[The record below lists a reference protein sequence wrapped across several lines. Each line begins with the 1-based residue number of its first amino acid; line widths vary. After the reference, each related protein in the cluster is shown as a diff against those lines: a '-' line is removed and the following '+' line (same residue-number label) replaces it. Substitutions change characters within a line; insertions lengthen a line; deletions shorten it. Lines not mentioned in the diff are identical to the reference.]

1 MMDQVAASPSQDR
14 SQFRRLFYNK
24 EVRSV
29 FFQIVTVL
37 GVCALIAYIGM
48 NMLTNL
54 EAVGKELSFNFLNAP
69 AGYDIT
75 FQPFVSY
82 SPTET
87 HLRAAMVGLSNTLLV
102 AVTGIILATVMGF
115 TLGVMRLSRNFLIS
129 RLSQAFIDFTRNV
142 PVLLHIFFIYGVVIN
157 VLPKPKQA
165 EGLADSFFLTNR
177 GLYAPKPIFE
187 EGSWLVLVA
196 LIVAIAASVFIQ
208 RWAKARQI
216 ATGQIFPVFWTSVG
230 LVIGL
235 PVVAFLIAGMPISFD
250 FPELKGFNF
259 KGGFI
264 LRPEYLALWFALSYY
279 TSCFIAEIVRGGI
292 LAIHKGQREA
302 SLALGVTPNRTLQLV
317 IIPQAMP
324 LIIPPLASNYLNLTK
339 NSSLAIAIGYYDI
352 VATLGGI
359 SLMQTGKEVE
369 TMFLVLAC
377 YLVLSLIISGSMN
390 FLNSRLQLKS
400 R

>member
-1 MMDQVAASPSQDR
+1 MDQVAASPSQDR
-14 SQFRRLFYNK
+14 SRFRRLFYNK

-37 GVCALIAYIGM
+37 GVCALIAYICL

-54 EAVGKELSFNFLNAP
+54 EAVGKELSFSFLGAP

-87 HLRAAMVGLSNTLLV
+87 HFRAAMVGLSNTLLV
-102 AVTGIILATVMGF
+102 AITGIILATIMGF

-142 PVLLHIFFIYGVVIN
+142 PVLLHIFFIYGLVIN

-165 EGLADSFFLTNR
+165 EGFADIFFLTNR

-187 EGSWLVLVA
+187 EGAWLVLVA
-196 LIVAIAASVFIQ
+196 LIVAIGASIFIK

-216 ATGQIFPVFWTSVG
+216 ATGQVFPVFWTCAG
-230 LVIGL
+230 LIIGL
-235 PVVAFLIAGMPISFD
+235 LIIAFFISGMPISFD
-250 FPELKGFNF
+250 FPKLKGFNF

>member
-1 MMDQVAASPSQDR
+1 MDQVAASPSQDR

-29 FFQIVTVL
+29 FLQIVTVL

-54 EAVGKELSFNFLNAP
+54 EAVGKELSFSFLGAP

-87 HLRAAMVGLSNTLLV
+87 HFRAAMVGLSNTLLV
-102 AVTGIILATVMGF
+102 AVTGIILATIMGF

-129 RLSQAFIDFTRNV
+129 RLSQGFIDFTRNV

-187 EGSWLVLVA
+187 EGAWLVLVA
-196 LIVAIAASVFIQ
+196 LVVAIGASIFIQ

-216 ATGQIFPVFWTSVG
+216 ATGQIFPVFWTCFGLIVG
-230 LVIGL
+230 LPII
-235 PVVAFLIAGMPISFD
+235 AFFISGMPISFD
-250 FPELKGFNF
+250 FPKLKGFNF

>member
-1 MMDQVAASPSQDR
+1 
-14 SQFRRLFYNK
+14 
-24 EVRSV
+24 
-29 FFQIVTVL
+29 
-37 GVCALIAYIGM
+37 
-48 NMLTNL
+48 
-54 EAVGKELSFNFLNAP
+54 
-69 AGYDIT
+69 
-75 FQPFVSY
+75 
-82 SPTET
+82 
-87 HLRAAMVGLSNTLLV
+87 
-102 AVTGIILATVMGF
+102 
-115 TLGVMRLSRNFLIS
+115 
-129 RLSQAFIDFTRNV
+129 
-142 PVLLHIFFIYGVVIN
+142 
-157 VLPKPKQA
+157 
-165 EGLADSFFLTNR
+165 
-177 GLYAPKPIFE
+177 
-187 EGSWLVLVA
+187 
-196 LIVAIAASVFIQ
+196 
-208 RWAKARQI
+208 
-216 ATGQIFPVFWTSVG
+216 
-230 LVIGL
+230 
-235 PVVAFLIAGMPISFD
+235 MPISFD
-250 FPELKGFNF
+250 FPKLKGFNF

-390 FLNSRLQLKS
+390 FLNSRTIAMLYIQS
-400 R
+400 REFDPA

>member
-1 MMDQVAASPSQDR
+1 MDQVAASPSQDR

-37 GVCALIAYIGM
+37 GVCALIAYIGI

-54 EAVGKELSFNFLNAP
+54 EAVGKELSFSFLGAP

-87 HLRAAMVGLSNTLLV
+87 HFRAAMVGLSNTLLV
-102 AVTGIILATVMGF
+102 AVTGIILATIMGF

-142 PVLLHIFFIYGVVIN
+142 PLLLHIFFIYGIVIN

-187 EGSWLVLVA
+187 EGAWLVLVA
-196 LIVAIAASVFIQ
+196 LIVAIGASIFIQ

-216 ATGQIFPVFWTSVG
+216 TTGQIFPVFWTCVG
-230 LVIGL
+230 LIVSL
-235 PVVAFLIAGMPISFD
+235 PIIAFFISGMPISFD
-250 FPELKGFNF
+250 FPKLKGFNF

-279 TSCFIAEIVRGGI
+279 TSSFIAEIVRGGI

-302 SLALGVTPNRTLQLV
+302 SLALGVTPKRTLQLV

-369 TMFLVLAC
+369 TMFLVLTC